1 MRKRRPEIT
10 RGDEE
15 SKDESKQ
22 PKQQPEALHSPK
34 KLMMESNTEI
44 RCLFGRVCKKPGGEK
59 VTERMSVEVL
69 TDALTQQKKKNLF
82 LF

>member
-1 MRKRRPEIT
+1 MRRCPEIT

-15 SKDESKQ
+15 SKRQPKQ
-22 PKQQPEALHSPK
+22 PKQQPEALRSPQ
-34 KLMMESNTEI
+34 KLMMESSTEM
-44 RCLFGRVCKKPGGEK
+44 RCLFGRVWKKPGGEK

-69 TDALTQQKKKNLF
+69 TDALTQQKKKNVF